1 MRYSSLVCCVMLIL
15 ITTTACRLGWK
26 QTEGVQVLP
35 EAYPG
40 GDYPTA
46 IEERLASRRIAI
58 AFPAGWHWVKSRQ
71 NTMATRD
78 GVFLQ
83 NILIERIHV
92 NQTQSKMLS
101 LEPEG
106 VQPSQQWPIPPV
118 PPFTTLRRIL
128 SGVVWAQSSRQWP
141 LYTFPYLKNNF
152 AEGMVSTEVADVILD
167 SRANN
172 PRVTDLQIREVAPL
186 QFAGNQ
192 GFRAVFDFRL
202 NTPDDRSM
210 VNGVMSG
217 VDTSGRK
224 TPYRSVYYGFMR
236 GKWFYGISYTA
247 ARRHYFEK
255 DVETFESVLQS
266 FQLVE
271 E

>member
-1 MRYSSLVCCVMLIL
+1 MRYSFLICCVMLIL
-15 ITTTACRLGWK
+15 ITTTACRFGWK

-35 EAYPG
+35 KAYPG
-40 GDYPTA
+40 KAFPTPA
-46 IEERLASRRIAI
+46 EERLASRRIAI
-58 AFPAGWHWVKSRQ
+58 AFPAGWHWVMRHQ

-92 NQTQSKMLS
+92 DQVHSKIIT
-101 LEPEG
+101 LEPEE
-106 VQPSQQWPIPPV
+106 VQPSRGWPISPV
-118 PPFTTLRRIL
+118 PTFATLARIL
-128 SGVVWAQSSRQWP
+128 SGLLWAQSSRQWP
-141 LYTFPYLKNNF
+141 FYSLPYLKKRF

-167 SRANN
+167 SLANN
-172 PRVTDLQIREVAPL
+172 PSVTDLQLREVAPL
-186 QFAGNQ
+186 QFAGNH

-210 VNGVMSG
+210 LVGVTSA
-217 VDTSGRK
+217 VDVSGRK

-247 ARRHYFEK
+247 ALRHYFEK
-255 DVETFESVLQS
+255 DIEAFESVLQS